1 MSRTA
6 VLALTLALGSC
17 AGPGEPAA
25 ESAGSGIRGRVVILP
40 TCPVETVASP
50 CPPKPVATTV
60 GVESEGGGLRRV
72 ETETDGTFRVGLP
85 PGRYIVSAQPPPGTF
100 LVPVPQFVTVEAGGY
115 RRVTVV
121 LDSRLREPAG

>member
-1 MSRTA
+1 MARAA

-60 GVESEGGGLRRV
+60 GVESEGGDLRRV

-100 LVPVPQFVTVEAGGY
+100 FVPVPQFVRVEAGGY

>member
-1 MSRTA
+1 MPRAA

-25 ESAGSGIRGRVVILP
+25 ESAGSGIRGRVVIVP

-60 GVESEGGGLRRV
+60 VVEPVDGALRRV
-72 ETETDGTFRVGLP
+72 ETEADGTFRVGLP
-85 PGRYIVSAQPPPGTF
+85 PGRYLLSAQPPPGTM
-100 LVPVPQFVTVEAGGY
+100 LVPVPQPVTVEASEY

>member
-1 MSRTA
+1 MIRAA

-17 AGPGEPAA
+17 AGSGGG
-25 ESAGSGIRGRVVILP
+25 ESAASGIRGRVVILP

-60 GVESEGGGLRRV
+60 VVEPEDDDLRRV
-72 ETETDGTFRVGLP
+72 ETEADGTFRVDLP
-85 PGRYIVSAQPPPGTF
+85 PGRYLVRAQPPPGSM
-100 LVPVPQFVTVEAGGY
+100 LVPVPQPVTVEAGRY

-121 LDSRLREPAG
+121 LDSGLREPAG

>member
-1 MSRTA
+1 MARAA

-17 AGPGEPAA
+17 AGPGDPAA

-60 GVESEGGGLRRV
+60 GVESEDGDLRRV
-72 ETETDGTFRVGLP
+72 ETEPDGTFRVGLP
-85 PGRYIVSAQPPPGTF
+85 PGSYLVSAKPPPGTF
-100 LVPVPQFVTVEAGGY
+100 IVPVTQPVTVEAGGY
-115 RRVTVV
+115 GQVTVV
-121 LDSRLREPAG
+121 LDSRLREPAS